1 MTKELETQL
10 ENTFLNLELEPRNI
24 ELFIEYINTLRKW
37 NRKINLISK
46 KENDIVNS
54 LIAPSL
60 LFFKVTEGLSCSSVV
75 DLGSG
80 AGFPGFVIKIYE
92 PDIKMVMIEKNSK
105 KCAFLN
111 YVNTI
116 LQLESQII
124 SESLFDITSSKIE
137 AADIVTVRGVRLT
150 KNIIE
155 EIKRKTKS
163 KRLIYFTSQSIHL
176 PLVLE
181 KQIELNYVVS
191 KMYKL

>member
-10 ENTFLNLELEPRNI
+10 ENTFLKLELEPRNI

-150 KNIIE
+150 KGIIE

-181 KQIELNYVVS
+181 KQMELNYVVS

>member
-181 KQIELNYVVS
+181 KQMELNYVVS

>member
-10 ENTFLNLELEPRNI
+10 ENTFLKLELEPRNI

-150 KNIIE
+150 KGIIE

-163 KRLIYFTSQSIHL
+163 KRLVYFTSQSIHL

-181 KQIELNYVVS
+181 KQMELNYVVS

>member
-10 ENTFLNLELEPRNI
+10 EGVFLTLGLKPYNI
-24 ELFIEYINTLRKW
+24 EIFIEYLSTLQQW

-46 KENDIVNS
+46 KENDIINR

-60 LFFKVTEGLSCSSVV
+60 LFFKITKGLDYSRVV

-92 PDIKMVMIEKNSK
+92 PDIKMILIEQNSK

-111 YVNTI
+111 YINAS
-116 LQLESQII
+116 LRLGCEII
-124 SESLFDITSSKIE
+124 PESLVNIPNNKIE
-137 AADIVTVRGVRLT
+137 TTDIVTVRGVRLT
-150 KNIIE
+150 KDIIDKLK
-155 EIKRKTKS
+155 IKTKS
-163 KRLIYFTSQSIHL
+163 KRLIYFTSPSIHL

-181 KQIELNYVVS
+181 KQIELNCISS
-191 KMYKL
+191 KMYML

>member
-60 LFFKVTEGLSCSSVV
+60 LFFKVTEGLNCSSVV

-92 PDIKMVMIEKNSK
+92 PDIKMFMIEKNSK

-181 KQIELNYVVS
+181 KQMEFNYVVS